1 MIRLVKDLIIRS
13 SSAKFL
19 VFERQTYEGNMEI
32 AWKVLYYNLDVVI
45 EKNI

>member
-19 VFERQTYEGNMEI
+19 VFERQTYEGNRKFPE
-32 AWKVLYYNLDVVI
+32 KVLYYNLDVVI
-45 EKNI
+45 